1 MRHGVAGRKFSRDMS
16 ARKAL
21 LNSLV
26 NALLKHGQIK
36 TTLPKAKDLRGVVEP
51 LITKA
56 KTDSVASRRE
66 VAKTITD
73 KTVLKHL
80 FENVAPAMAKRPGG
94 YTRVLKA
101 GFRTG
106 DAAPMA
112 IIELVEQPK
121 VAYSAG
127 NETATEAKTEATSEK
142 KAAAKP
148 AAKKTA
154 AKAEAGEAKA
164 AAKKPAAKKAAPK
177 KAAKKAD

>member
-21 LNSLV
+21 LNGLV

-66 VAKTITD
+66 VAKTITE
-73 KTVLKHL
+73 KAVLKHL
-80 FENVAPAMAKRPGG
+80 FENVAPAMAGRPGG

-101 GFRTG
+101 GFRNG

-112 IIELVEQPK
+112 IIELTEQPK
-121 VAYSAG
+121 VAFSAG
-127 NETATEAKTEATSEK
+127 DEAVEAVAK
-142 KAAAKP
+142 PAKP

-164 AAKKPAAKKAAPK
+164 EAKKPAAKKAAK
-177 KAAKKAD
+177 KAAE

>member
-80 FENVAPAMAKRPGG
+80 FENVAPAMVGRPGG

-101 GFRTG
+101 GFRNG

-112 IIELVEQPK
+112 IIELTEQPK
-121 VAYSAG
+121 AAYSAG
-127 NETATEAKTEATSEK
+127 TDAAEAKADVATEK
-142 KAAAKP
+142 KAAAKTAKP

-154 AKAEAGEAKA
+154 AKAEAGEEKA
-164 AAKKPAAKKAAPK
+164 AAKKPAAKKAAK
-177 KAAKKAD
+177 KAAE